1 MFCFA
6 LLQTKTQAYLAWLAY
21 RNWWQFY
28 NGCWFLK
35 NNNIISLLLNQ
46 LRYSIKKTAYFAL
59 ILSLLNL
66 KCLEK
71 YIHVNFC
78 KERFDMI
85 CLTLSQIRSNKFWT
99 RKKKDKKKKYQSI
112 SSVCIEILWVV
123 IIQTVCKVVV
133 VYIDF
138 LLDNWKIISIWQ

>member
-6 LLQTKTQAYLAWLAY
+6 LLQTKTQAYLAWIAY
-21 RNWWQFY
+21 RNLWQFY

-35 NNNIISLLLNQ
+35 NNNIISLLHNQ

-112 SSVCIEILWVV
+112 YPYASKYCGLLSSKHCV
-123 IIQTVCKVVV
+123 KA
-133 VYIDF
+133 
-138 LLDNWKIISIWQ
+138 LLYISIFYWITER

>member
-1 MFCFA
+1 MPYSKQKLKHI
-6 LLQTKTQAYLAWLAY
+6 LLDLLIETDDNSIMAVDLK
-21 RNWWQFY
+21 
-28 NGCWFLK
+28 K
-35 NNNIISLLLNQ
+35 NNNIISLLHNQ

-112 SSVCIEILWVV
+112 SSVCIEILWLV
-123 IIQTVCKVVV
+123 IIQTLCEVVV